1 MTNETPD
8 QKLSR
13 LTGTTLSQSTIP
25 KADLLMEGDGN
36 IVISWYGKTNLLNDR
51 YALIT
56 DFGTATPPI
65 YITDPVKEGVV
76 LSARS
81 AIEDYSARCMFDIS
95 VAVLHLDYV
104 VTYDT
109 IDLILV
115 CTKVFKQIHH
125 LYQSFKD
132 KHGQF
137 FIIILKTCF
146 TSTCP

>member
-25 KADLLMEGDGN
+25 KADLLMKGDGN
-36 IVISWYGKTNLLNDR
+36 IVIRWYVKTNLLNDR
-51 YALIT
+51 YTFIT

-81 AIEDYSARCMFDIS
+81 AIEDYLP
-95 VAVLHLDYV
+95 VAC
-104 VTYDT
+104 
-109 IDLILV
+109 LI
-115 CTKVFKQIHH
+115 FPWR
-125 LYQSFKD
+125 
-132 KHGQF
+132 F
-137 FIIILKTCF
+137 FTWI
-146 TSTCP
+146 TSLLMIPLTSY

>member
-1 MTNETPD
+1 
-8 QKLSR
+8 
-13 LTGTTLSQSTIP
+13 
-25 KADLLMEGDGN
+25 MEGYGN

-81 AIEDYSARCMFDIS
+81 AIEDYSALYMFDIS

-104 VTYDT
+104 GT
-109 IDLILV
+109 
-115 CTKVFKQIHH
+115 
-125 LYQSFKD
+125 
-132 KHGQF
+132 
-137 FIIILKTCF
+137 
-146 TSTCP
+146 